1 MRSDEPKYLRLI
13 SISAPTAFMLALWF
27 AILQMDATF
36 RSVAL
41 IQNYSEA
48 TRNPLKIV

>member
-1 MRSDEPKYLRLI
+1 MTYLYQCTYCVYASTI
-13 SISAPTAFMLALWF
+13 AVCN
-27 AILQMDATF
+27 LQMDATF